1 MTTTSKPS
9 LDDQVLALFNT
20 VRERQQAIQASEKPQ
35 WKTTCT
41 IGTSET
47 TVTDRINIQTVS
59 DLGRLID
66 IHAFLLAKE
75 DYWSKSQKALGL
87 KMPLP
92 FRWLGYSVSAWTVD
106 IQTRIA
112 QIELTV
118 KRAELRT
125 LEARLDKLISQD
137 QRRELELA
145 AIQKELAGQ

>member
-1 MTTTSKPS
+1 MSTKPTI
-9 LDDQVLALFNT
+9 DQQVMDLFDL
-20 VRERQQAIQASEKPQ
+20 VRSRQQAIQTSEKPQ

-47 TVTDRINIQTVS
+47 TITDRINIQTVS

-75 DYWSKSQKALGL
+75 DYWSKSQKALGI

-92 FRWLGYSVSAWTVD
+92 FRWLGHSVSAWTAD

-112 QIELTV
+112 QIELTA
-118 KRAELRT
+118 KRAELKT
-125 LEARLDKLISQD
+125 QEARLDKLITTD

-145 AIQKELAGQ
+145 AIQRELAGQ